1 MDVGCVVGRMTLLI
15 LTTLLPPPPDSG
27 LNPILTLLPM
37 FTGYPSFQLL
47 IETLRNQIFA
57 MPRPALRRTAQQQL
71 TEREW

>member
-1 MDVGCVVGRMTLLI
+1 MVVGWVGWKDDFIPITLS
-15 LTTLLPPPPDSG
+15 PPPPDSG
-27 LNPILTLLPM
+27 LNPILSLLPM

-57 MPRPALRRTAQQQL
+57 MPRPPLRRTAQQQL